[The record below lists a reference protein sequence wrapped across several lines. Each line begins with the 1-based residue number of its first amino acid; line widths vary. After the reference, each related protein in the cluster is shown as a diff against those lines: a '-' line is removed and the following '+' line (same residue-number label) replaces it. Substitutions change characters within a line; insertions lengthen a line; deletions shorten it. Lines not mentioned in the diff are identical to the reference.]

1 MIATAKT
8 LNKTAQKILF
18 ALAGSYV
25 GAKLSVVTLAR
36 TYAHESIVVARYT
49 KHTRHKNNIII
60 CGIGS
65 VFRIAMILSILV
77 DTFIS
82 KISLTMQPGPKID
95 SISGA

>member
-18 ALAGSYV
+18 ALAGSYA
-25 GAKLSVVTLAR
+25 GARLSVVTLAR
-36 TYAHESIVVARYT
+36 TYAHGSIVVARYT

-65 VFRIAMILSILV
+65 VFRIAI
-77 DTFIS
+77 TA
-82 KISLTMQPGPKID
+82 SLKELPLNHHFNFDDFATTPFN
-95 SISGA
+95 